1 MVIFGKPNN
10 PSFYICV
17 DSEVGLTLQELGFF
31 PVYRNKG
38 DIYFTKTD
46 EIVEVIKTWNLK
58 TK

>member
-1 MVIFGKPNN
+1 MVIFGKPKNQ
-10 PSFYICV
+10 SFYICV
-17 DSEVGLTLQELGFF
+17 DSEVGLTLQELGFS

>member
-1 MVIFGKPNN
+1 MVIFGKPKN

-17 DSEVGLTLQELGFF
+17 DSEAGLTLQELGFF
-31 PVYRNKG
+31 PAYRNKG